1 MTVKCGLFAG
11 EPHDTDPP
19 DAVVEVILE
28 WASTNGSIRTGT
40 KDLCAACYD
49 DKMREFTDTATEG
62 RYSLITVIRRYQE
75 TP

>member
-1 MTVKCGLFAG
+1 MIVKCGLSAG

-19 DAVVEVILE
+19 DAAVEVILE
-28 WASTNGSIRTGT
+28 WAAHDGSIRHRT
-40 KDLCAACYD
+40 KNLCTACYD

-62 RYSLITVIRRYQE
+62 RYSLITVTRRYQE